1 MEEVSQL
8 EHQSYL
14 YKLEA
19 LRSQIDRH
27 FIFNAMTAIQHYILE
42 NERRLAVEYLEEFSE
57 LIRTILDQSR
67 KTHVSLSEEMR
78 LLVSYI
84 NLESMR
90 FSNKFGYSFI
100 IGEEI
105 EPDATFIPSLLMQ
118 PYVENA
124 IKHGLMHKESYGMLE
139 INIQKPSPDLL
150 QVCIKDDGIGREK
163 HKSMNE
169 WKKKNE
175 ALGQKIT
182 EERMQ
187 IYSKLFGSHFSVSIT
202 DLYDE
207 DNNATGTKVDI
218 SIPLTT

>member
-8 EHQSYL
+8 ERQSYL

-42 NERRLAVEYLEEFSE
+42 NERRLAVEYLDEFSE

-67 KTHVSLSEEMR
+67 KTHVSLNEEMK

-90 FSNKFGYSFI
+90 FSNKFGYNFV
-100 IGEEI
+100 IGDDVDTES
-105 EPDATFIPSLLMQ
+105 PYIPSLLIQ

-124 IKHGLMHKESYGMLE
+124 IKHGLMHKESYGILE
-139 INIQKPSPDLL
+139 INIQKTQPDLL
-150 QVCIKDDGIGREK
+150 SVCIKDDGIGREN
-163 HKSMNE
+163 HKSINE

-182 EERMQ
+182 EERME
-187 IYSKLFGSHFSVSIT
+187 IYSKLFGSKFSVNIT
-202 DLYDE
+202 DLYD
-207 DNNATGTKVDI
+207 DNNSPAGTKVDI
-218 SIPLTT
+218 LIPIM